1 MIYTSEILDS
11 ALQNLSS
18 SDVKERKKSASLFM
32 RAACKELGTRDT
44 GTIKE
49 WFVLKRFF

>member
-18 SDVKERKKSASLFM
+18 YDVKERKNQQVFL
-32 RAACKELGTRDT
+32 
-44 GTIKE
+44 
-49 WFVLKRFF
+49 